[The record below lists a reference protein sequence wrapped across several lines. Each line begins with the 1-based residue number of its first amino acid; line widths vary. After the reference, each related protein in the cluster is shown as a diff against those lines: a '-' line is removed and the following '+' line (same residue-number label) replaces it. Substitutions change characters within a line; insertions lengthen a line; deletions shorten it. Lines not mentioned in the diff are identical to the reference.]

1 MIIESVN
8 SQANPKSVTA
18 TYNSILIQ
26 SSTDNSVSFNKVSYT
41 NSLFYKTETK
51 DIKIAQLPTQS
62 FQINKK

>member
-41 NSLFYKTETK
+41 NSLSYKTETK

>member
-8 SQANPKSVTA
+8 SQVSPKSVTA
-18 TYNSILIQ
+18 TYNSIIIE

-51 DIKIAQLPTQS
+51 QIEIAQLPTQY
-62 FQINKK
+62 FKINKK